1 MYFTEKSSIT
11 AKQTYKIKAEIKKIV
26 AALKQ
31 FNESLII
38 ESVLLKALLLSITR
52 KENKNKPAA
61 NIVSKWDISGIIL
74 FA

>member
-1 MYFTEKSSIT
+1 MAMYFTEKSSIT

-31 FNESLII
+31 FKESLII

-61 NIVSKWDISGIIL
+61 NIVSK
-74 FA
+74 

>member
-1 MYFTEKSSIT
+1 MAMYFTEKSSIT

-38 ESVLLKALLLSITR
+38 ESVLLKALLLRITK
-52 KENKNKPAA
+52 KENKNRPAA
-61 NIVSKWDISGIIL
+61 NIVSK
-74 FA
+74 

>member
-1 MYFTEKSSIT
+1 MAMYFTEKSSIT

-38 ESVLLKALLLSITR
+38 ESLLLKTLLLKITK
-52 KENKNKPAA
+52 KENKNRPAA
-61 NIVSKWDISGIIL
+61 NIVSK
-74 FA
+74 

>member
-1 MYFTEKSSIT
+1 MAMYFTEKSSIT

-52 KENKNKPAA
+52 KENKNKPSA
-61 NIVSKWDISGIIL
+61 NIVSK
-74 FA
+74 

>member
-11 AKQTYKIKAEIKKIV
+11 AKYTYKIKAAIKKIV

-38 ESVLLKALLLSITR
+38 ESVLLKALLQRITN
-52 KENKNKPAA
+52 KENKKRPAA
-61 NIVSKWDISGIIL
+61 NIVSK
-74 FA
+74 

>member
-1 MYFTEKSSIT
+1 MAMYFTEKSSIT

-61 NIVSKWDISGIIL
+61 NIVSK
-74 FA
+74 

>member
-1 MYFTEKSSIT
+1 MAMYFTEKSSIT

-38 ESVLLKALLLSITR
+38 ESVLLKALLLRITK
-52 KENKNKPAA
+52 KENKKRPAA
-61 NIVSKWDISGIIL
+61 NIVSK
-74 FA
+74 

>member
-1 MYFTEKSSIT
+1 MAMYFTEKSSIT

-38 ESVLLKALLLSITR
+38 ESVLLKALLLKITR
-52 KENKNKPAA
+52 KENKNRPAA
-61 NIVSKWDISGIIL
+61 SIVSK
-74 FA
+74 